1 MNSSLADV
9 GRVLMVGC
17 GNMGGAMLGRWIDA
31 GLSPD
36 KLTVLTPSGRA
47 VPDGVQMLREFRGG
61 DGAGTVTFDTVIL
74 AMKPQQLAQVHAS
87 DLGLLSPKLLMSIL
101 AGVEIAT
108 LARLWPNATI
118 VRAMPNLP
126 VAIGK
131 GVVGLHTS
139 PAAAGVKAVTDA
151 LMAPL
156 GLCEWID
163 DEGLFDVLTALAGS
177 GPAFL
182 FRFIDA
188 LGAAGVELGL
198 SPDQA
203 SRLALATV
211 TGSSLMADAAH
222 EAPGELANK
231 VASKGGSTREGLDV
245 LDRDHALVKLLS
257 RTIEAATQRNRQMA
271 AAARG

>member
-1 MNSSLADV
+1 MTASLADI
-9 GRVLMVGC
+9 GGVLMVGC

-36 KLTVLTPSGRA
+36 KVTVLTPSGRA
-47 VPDGVQMLREFRGG
+47 MPNGVHAIRELHLEAA
-61 DGAGTVTFDTVIL
+61 GAASFDTVIL
-74 AMKPQQLAQVHAS
+74 AMKPQQLAQVHATEVS
-87 DLGLLSPKLLMSIL
+87 ALTPKRLISIL
-101 AGVEIAT
+101 AGVEVAT
-108 LARLWPNATI
+108 LAQLWPNTTV

-131 GVVGLHTS
+131 GVVGLHTR
-139 PAAAGVKAVTDA
+139 AEDAQVKAVTDA

-163 DEGLFDVLTALAGS
+163 DESLLDVMTALAGS

-188 LGAAGVELGL
+188 LGAAGARLGL

-203 SRLALATV
+203 NRLALVTV
-211 TGSSLMADAAH
+211 EGSAIMAALAR

-245 LDRDHALVKLLS
+245 LDRDHALADLLS
-257 RTIEAATQRNRQMA
+257 RTLDAATRRNREMA

>member
-1 MNSSLADV
+1 MNASLADV

-17 GNMGGAMLGRWIDA
+17 GNMGGAMLTRWIDA

-36 KLTVLTPSGRA
+36 KVTVLTPSGRA
-47 VPDGVQMLREFRGG
+47 VPDGVQMVREFRGG
-61 DGAGTVTFDTVIL
+61 SSTGTATFDTVIL
-74 AMKPQQLAQVHAS
+74 AMKPQQLAQVHAR
-87 DLGLLSPKLLMSIL
+87 DLGLLAPKLLISIL
-101 AGVEIAT
+101 AGVEVGT

-131 GVVGLHTS
+131 GVVGLHTV
-139 PAAAGVKAVTDA
+139 AASAEVRAVTDT
-151 LMAPL
+151 LMTPL

-188 LGAAGVELGL
+188 LGAAGIELGL

-211 TGSSLMADAAH
+211 AGSAIMASAAH

-231 VASKGGSTREGLDV
+231 VASKGGSTGEGLDV
-245 LDRDHALVKLLS
+245 LDRDHALVELLR
-257 RTIEAATQRNRQMA
+257 RTLDAATRRNREMA

>member
-1 MNSSLADV
+1 MSGSLADV

-36 KLTVLTPSGRA
+36 RVTVLTPSGRA
-47 VPDGVQMLREFRGG
+47 MPEGVRLIREFRLKFA
-61 DGAGTVTFDTVIL
+61 GASTFDTLLL
-74 AMKPQQLAQVHAS
+74 AMKPQQLAQVHATE
-87 DLGLLSPKLLMSIL
+87 LAALVPKRLISIL
-101 AGVEIAT
+101 AGVEVST
-108 LARLWPNATI
+108 LARLWPNTTV

-131 GVVGLHTS
+131 GVVGLHTRAES
-139 PAAAGVKAVTDA
+139 AEVRAITDA

-156 GLCEWID
+156 GLSEWID
-163 DEGLFDVLTALAGS
+163 NEGLFDVMTALAGS

-188 LGAAGVELGL
+188 LGAAGASLGL

-203 SRLALATV
+203 NRLALATV
-211 TGSSLMADAAH
+211 EGSAIMAELAS
-222 EAPGELANK
+222 EAPGELANR

-245 LDRDHALVKLLS
+245 LDRDNALVELLS
-257 RTIEAATQRNRQMA
+257 RTLDAATRRNREMA